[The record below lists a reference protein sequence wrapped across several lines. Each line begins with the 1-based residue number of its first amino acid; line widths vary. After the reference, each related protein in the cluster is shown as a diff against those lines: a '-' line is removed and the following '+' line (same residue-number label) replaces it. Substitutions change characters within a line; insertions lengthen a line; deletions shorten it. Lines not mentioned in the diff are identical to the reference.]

1 MTFEDLGL
9 CPQILAA
16 LKEEGYEKPSPIQE
30 QAIPPALAG
39 RDVLGCAQTGTRKNL
54 CLCRPDSP
62 AVEQQACIRAPHPC
76 SHPHSHPGVGH
87 PNR

>member
-30 QAIPPALAG
+30 HVPPRFSSG
-39 RDVLGCAQTGTRKNL
+39 
-54 CLCRPDSP
+54 
-62 AVEQQACIRAPHPC
+62 
-76 SHPHSHPGVGH
+76 
-87 PNR
+87 